1 MGGLM
6 PHSLPAH
13 ILLHKIYR
21 ENALGNALHVML
33 FLENPIRTLFV
44 FNKLRSRYCQ
54 RALHGVHY
62 QFGDSVFG
70 AESGE
75 HANLAEAGHPLG
87 VAVERGKLVDI
98 AFKAHISITGERLF
112 TCQAKYSCASVE
124 P

>member
-1 MGGLM
+1 MEVFGPLWLI
-6 PHSLPAH
+6 P
-13 ILLHKIYR
+13 LLHLI
-21 ENALGNALHVML
+21 APSLLL
-33 FLENPIRTLFV
+33 P
-44 FNKLRSRYCQ
+44 
-54 RALHGVHY
+54 